1 MMSNS
6 EGRLVEQ
13 WDRPAWLS
21 GLSNAALLIE
31 FETALDAREERCD
44 APDLMRRLDVLN
56 DEISRREC
64 SGLLTE
70 RDWLISAQKCPRNA
84 PREWQKPFA
93 ADENFCHRS
102 THGRADPF
110 QDRISDKATYL

>member
-1 MMSNS
+1 MISNS

-70 RDWLISAQKCPRNA
+70 RDWLIS
-84 PREWQKPFA
+84 
-93 ADENFCHRS
+93 
-102 THGRADPF
+102 T
-110 QDRISDKATYL
+110 

>member
-31 FETALDAREERCD
+31 LETALDAREERCD

-64 SGLLTE
+64 NGLLTE
-70 RDWLISAQKCPRNA
+70 RDWLT
-84 PREWQKPFA
+84 
-93 ADENFCHRS
+93 ADRQSPAVN
-102 THGRADPF
+102 T
-110 QDRISDKATYL
+110 